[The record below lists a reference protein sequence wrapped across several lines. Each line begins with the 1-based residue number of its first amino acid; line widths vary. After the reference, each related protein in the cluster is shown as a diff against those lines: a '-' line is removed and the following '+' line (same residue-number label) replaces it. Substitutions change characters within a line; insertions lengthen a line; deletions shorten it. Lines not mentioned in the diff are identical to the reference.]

1 MDIRTVPEQSL
12 LDAATQI
19 LEESSATSPAPAPVL
34 DLSVPPAPLAPA
46 PVFDLS
52 VPPVPAPLALAPV
65 LDMSA
70 PPAPPPAPAPAPML
84 RRRNVTPLNV
94 FSDQKTEN
102 VLDSINPESNSF
114 TYIPTWAQYR
124 SFADVARGS
133 TRSEDRPLDNV
144 VFHNNVVTRRRVHDS
159 LYNILDDVDEIKNN
173 IPERA
178 FLNISNNLRVVY
190 DYISQNDIDNKY
202 NESKSDVSQIARAF
216 MEASRIDSSGISEFI
231 NTATD
236 PVQEAK
242 INRFA
247 SFNDVKIPRT
257 HDEEKNA
264 PINISEHKNTS
275 TTHPT
280 PIQRPISSRSV
291 AGRSAA
297 TTEGKSAATTE
308 GKSAATTE
316 GKSAA
321 SSTANMPR
329 TPVSSQQD
337 SFANVEHK
345 TDDDRVV
352 ASITV
357 GALFD
362 LFVQTLIMRYAPS
375 MLGFMQALTNNLE
388 RSSTNIATNSVAT
401 QESRFKKYTK
411 KIYEAFKWIICRAPL
426 HKVWRV
432 VMFLLWFN
440 LAIFIGL
447 ITSIFTTINDWCT
460 AALKSLLLLGIFLS
474 EELLHLEHAA
484 NNNMFYLI
492 LLECTR
498 LCRIRIETM

>member
-19 LEESSATSPAPAPVL
+19 LEESSATSPAPP
-34 DLSVPPAPLAPA
+34 PLAPA
-46 PVFDLS
+46 PVLNLSAPPTPPPLTLAPVLDLS
-52 VPPVPAPLALAPV
+52 VPPVPAPLAPAPV
-65 LDMSA
+65 LDLSA

-102 VLDSINPESNSF
+102 VLDSINPDSNSF

-190 DYISQNDIDNKY
+190 DYISQNDMDNKY
-202 NESKSDVSQIARAF
+202 NESKSEVSQIARAF

-236 PVQEAK
+236 PIQEAK

-275 TTHPT
+275 TTRPT

-297 TTEGKSAATTE
+297 TTES
-308 GKSAATTE
+308 
-316 GKSAA
+316 KSAA

>member
-34 DLSVPPAPLAPA
+34 DLSVP
-46 PVFDLS
+46 
-52 VPPVPAPLALAPV
+52 PAPLALAPV

-247 SFNDVKIPRT
+247 SFNDVKIPRI

-291 AGRSAA
+291 AGR
-297 TTEGKSAATTE
+297 SAATTE